1 MQERDAREE
10 RKRLEEYIAEIKKGC
25 TFLAAYAEKLAER
38 FPEYEN
44 ELKKALRIGE
54 EKELMKR
61 IEEIRRG
68 EASDLSIKK
77 ARELVERFP
86 EYGEMFKDALR
97 AYEVKREE
105 KELQDCIERIRR
117 GGTHFIERARE
128 LVERFPQYAD
138 ELEEAVTL
146 GEERELRVL
155 IELLKWGYRFVNRE
169 DMVERAREHVEKFPQ
184 YRSELERSLRIG
196 KKRERMRKR
205 KTRRRLEPV
214 LLWLPAVYPEDF
226 SERRFRFRGVRR
238 YHFPFLI

>member
-1 MQERDAREE
+1 MQERDAQEE

-86 EYGEMFKDALR
+86 
-97 AYEVKREE
+97 
-105 KELQDCIERIRR
+105 
-117 GGTHFIERARE
+117 
-128 LVERFPQYAD
+128 QYAD

-169 DMVERAREHVEKFPQ
+169 DMVERAREHAEKFPQ